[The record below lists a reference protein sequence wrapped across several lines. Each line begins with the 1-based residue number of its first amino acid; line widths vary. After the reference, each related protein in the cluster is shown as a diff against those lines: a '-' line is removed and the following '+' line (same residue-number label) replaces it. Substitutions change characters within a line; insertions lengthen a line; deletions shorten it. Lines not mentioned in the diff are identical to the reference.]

1 MLSVAAKPF
10 LDDIFY
16 VILAYYFNVNY
27 YLDRTIGLTEYV
39 LNIKKG
45 YYSYLKDGQP
55 CGLIWGKDYFGWISS
70 YYESDGV
77 CSTVTRIFCS
87 ETSRNKLIGDTSNY
101 IIKIIEGQIRNYPV
115 DTIKTPNEQ
124 QQQAI
129 DKIIEL
135 YNEKTHAVVL
145 ITGKTGTGKSTIAR
159 FLAARLKAAIG
170 TYQPAYV
177 NKLHTIES
185 IYNNYVYGQ
194 NNRQVVISVDEF
206 DVYIKKPDFG
216 VTGTRNIVDPKAT
229 WNILL
234 DNISS
239 GEYKNLIVVLT
250 TNKTK
255 AELMELNDSSLIRN
269 GRVNFIFEFTNNC
282 VDLDAEVKAEDAE
295 VKAEDA
301 EVKAEVAVAKVKI
314 LRFKPFNILSILKKQ
329 NRLLVEI
336 NKSLK
341 KLLKYKIS
349 RVYKL

>member
-1 MLSVAAKPF
+1 MSQSTPIHIAVLDLYDGSANMGMDCIRDI
-10 LDDIFY
+10 LDDWS
-16 VILAYYFNVNY
+16 
-27 YLDRTIGLTEYV
+27 
-39 LNIKKG
+39 KKH
-45 YYSYLKDGQP
+45 SVE
-55 CGLIWGKDYFGWISS
+55 IIT
-70 YYESDGV
+70 
-77 CSTVTRIFCS
+77 TVFDVRV
-87 ETSRNKLIGDTSNY
+87 K
-101 IIKIIEGQIRNYPV
+101 
-115 DTIKTPNEQ
+115 NELP
-124 QQQAI
+124 
-129 DKIIEL
+129 E
-135 YNEKTHAVVL
+135 
-145 ITGKTGTGKSTIAR
+145 
-159 FLAARLKAAIG
+159 
-170 TYQPAYV
+170 
-177 NKLHTIES
+177 
-185 IYNNYVYGQ
+185 
-194 NNRQVVISVDEF
+194 DEF